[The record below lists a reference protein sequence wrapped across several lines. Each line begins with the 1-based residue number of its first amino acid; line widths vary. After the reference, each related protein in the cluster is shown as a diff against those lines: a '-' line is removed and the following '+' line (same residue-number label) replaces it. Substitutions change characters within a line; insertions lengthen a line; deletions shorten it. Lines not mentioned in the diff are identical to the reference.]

1 MGHGYS
7 HQSDAFAWEV
17 PQWKSKP
24 RDDEDDDGPNVGA
37 SLVIATESAI
47 IGLFEGLLEGR
58 LVVPPAA
65 HDVTA

>member
-1 MGHGYS
+1 VGHGYS

-24 RDDEDDDGPNVGA
+24 SDDDDDGSNVGA
-37 SLVIATESAI
+37 SLVIATVSAI
-47 IGLFEGLLEGR
+47 IGLFEGLLEGG